1 MYYIFSFL
9 LSLLYIGYYIV
20 TQFLLKHFTI
30 GEIIL
35 NSYFVTFIFVL
46 IFFNKDLTN
55 SIKNIKNNINYKYLA
70 FLLIGIILVITNFLS
85 VSACKSEYN
94 FGLIDSMASSLYL
107 PIVTFISFYYFK
119 TKVTKKNMLGVLFAC
134 ISIYLLS

>member
-1 MYYIFSFL
+1 MYYIFSLF
-9 LSLLYIGYYIV
+9 LSLLYIGYYII
-20 TQFLLKHFTI
+20 TKFLLKHFTI

-35 NSYFVTFIFVL
+35 NSYFVTFILVL

-55 SIKNIKNNINYKYLA
+55 SIKNINYKYLV
-70 FLLIGIILVITNFLS
+70 FLLIGIILVTTNFLS

-119 TKVTKKNMLGVLFAC
+119 TKVTKKNMLGVFFAC